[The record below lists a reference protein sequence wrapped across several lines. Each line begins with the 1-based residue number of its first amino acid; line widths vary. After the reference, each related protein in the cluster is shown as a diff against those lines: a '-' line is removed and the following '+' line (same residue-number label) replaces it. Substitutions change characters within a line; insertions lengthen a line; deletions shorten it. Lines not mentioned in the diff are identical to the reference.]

1 MSAAVGYDLDLDL
14 SPEVLSVMMRRRS
27 ATATLAGRTIDDV
40 PRAEVSEPE
49 PPRVAPS
56 SRPWL

>member
-27 ATATLAGRTIDDV
+27 ATARLAGREIADV
-40 PRAEVSEPE
+40 PSAEVSEPE
-49 PPRVAPS
+49 APRVAPS
-56 SRPWL
+56 TRPWL